1 MNFVSFAIKR
11 AYWSDLKAFRG
22 AFRYFGLTAARFDI
36 LFAIGHGNYTQADV
50 ARQLGVCRSTVC
62 RLVQKLEKLG
72 LVARCDAKKDGR
84 RFSVGLLFAGH
95 DALVEL
101 DGTLL
106 RKRILLKTHG
116 AAFHHDHDRDR
127 AYDTLESVG
136 GNAKAIAAHFGDRA
150 FLPYPTYYP
159 EI

>member
-1 MNFVSFAIKR
+1 MNFVSFAIRR

-22 AFRYFGLTAARFDI
+22 AFRYFGLTAARFQV
-36 LFAIGHGNYTQADV
+36 LFAIGYGNHTQADV

-72 LVARCDAKKDGR
+72 LVIRDDRKKDGR
-84 RFSVGLLFAGH
+84 CFALGLLCAGV
-95 DALVEL
+95 DAVL
-101 DGTLL
+101 DFEDTML

-116 AAFHHDHDRDR
+116 TAFPRNT
-127 AYDTLESVG
+127 YDILESIG
-136 GNAKAIAAHFGDRA
+136 GNATALAHDFGDRA
-150 FLPYPTYYP
+150 YLPYPSYYP

>member
-1 MNFVSFAIKR
+1 MNFVSFAIRR

-22 AFRYFGLTAARFDI
+22 AFRYFGLTAARFHV
-36 LFAIGHGNYTQADV
+36 LFAIGYGNHTQADV

-72 LVARCDAKKDGR
+72 LVIRDDRKKDGR
-84 RFSVGLLFAGH
+84 CFALGLLCAGV
-95 DALVEL
+95 DAVL
-101 DGTLL
+101 DFEDTML
-106 RKRILLKTHG
+106 RKRILLRTHG
-116 AAFHHDHDRDR
+116 DAFGYQRKER
-127 AYDTLESVG
+127 RYDTLESIG
-136 GNAKAIAAHFGDRA
+136 GNVLAVARDLGDQA